1 MLLAV
6 QTLARL
12 ASLFGQIKC
21 ILEEDPDT
29 DFADPAAVPA
39 PLQRRGKPTEADCRR
54 RLQTRVRSCMM
65 CAQRTVCVAIR
76 NKRQKH
82 KSIAIWLT

>member
-21 ILEEDPDT
+21 ILEDPDA
-29 DFADPAAVPA
+29 DFDPAAVPA
-39 PLQRRGKPTEADCRR
+39 PLQRRGKPTEADCR

-76 NKRQKH
+76 NK
-82 KSIAIWLT
+82 STNP